1 MSKQLSV
8 VIAGSLD
15 PIRAGSPVEG
25 FAQEVVAWDE
35 SSNPTTCFSV
45 KMVGLASLGP
55 PYIGQGRVFLGKALP
70 GSRHGSDMA
79 VRALSKDSGGIVEA
93 VEEVDGVR
101 VYATAFQLLHLLHP
115 LQLFLRA
122 CLIASCSGAGYL
134 VRGA

>member
-55 PYIGQGRVFLGKALP
+55 PYFGQGRAFLGKAP
-70 GSRHGSDMA
+70 VEGEAPRAAKGAAGSLTVEPWRRFAAA
-79 VRALSKDSGGIVEA
+79 VRHALRGWSSHSLLGCWVILGTLACGILQPA
-93 VEEVDGVR
+93 DAAGIEETG
-101 VYATAFQLLHLLHP
+101 
-115 LQLFLRA
+115 
-122 CLIASCSGAGYL
+122 
-134 VRGA
+134 